1 MSVKPASNVKP
12 LLLIVVSKATVPA
25 YPVGNTAM
33 FPLPPDKTKL
43 LTPKSRVVS
52 VNCICSTRVPEANV
66 CWVMVATV
74 ASVLS
79 RSVIVPGAPSDP
91 SLTSSYGS
99 ASVPLGIVVAT
110 LSMVSKISRPV
121 AL

>member
-1 MSVKPASNVKP
+1 
-12 LLLIVVSKATVPA
+12 
-25 YPVGNTAM
+25 
-33 FPLPPDKTKL
+33 
-43 LTPKSRVVS
+43 
-52 VNCICSTRVPEANV
+52 
-66 CWVMVATV
+66 MVATV